1 MHPIEIKM
9 FKDDNNHAC
18 IEATGE
24 WQGFAEFVST
34 DLQESL
40 VNTEQVLSML
50 RHSDS
55 AHDKLMGSFIGN
67 AHELRITGDHVE
79 IENQIDD
86 EQECPLGSL
95 GNEDMKRETK
105 ESRHKKQFEQTH

>member
-86 EQECPLGSL
+86 EQDISVLPKEAVYQALSKWLSL
-95 GNEDMKRETK
+95 I
-105 ESRHKKQFEQTH
+105 SPAP